1 MLASSVHSV
10 ETHSTSCTVSCFSWL
25 TDESESRSHGNS
37 HFSFLRSLPGKI
49 SDKGRP
55 SAHHMSSNSLRFNI
69 ILGKRPSAL
78 INGENVSKKLQIWS
92 FFSGRSCAVETRR
105 AMCQFSGDSFVVR
118 STNFSHSCSATSVDY
133 SFSSRAKTE
142 HSFQDV
148 VICFNSRS
156 IETL

>member
-49 SDKGRP
+49 SDEGRP

-78 INGENVSKKLQIWS
+78 INGENFQRS
-92 FFSGRSCAVETRR
+92 FKSEAFFRVAVAQSRRVGLCASFLVIPLSYKVQTFLIHVRQQVLITHSRRGRKRNIRFRMS
-105 AMCQFSGDSFVVR
+105 
-118 STNFSHSCSATSVDY
+118 
-133 SFSSRAKTE
+133 
-142 HSFQDV
+142 
-148 VICFNSRS
+148 
-156 IETL
+156 